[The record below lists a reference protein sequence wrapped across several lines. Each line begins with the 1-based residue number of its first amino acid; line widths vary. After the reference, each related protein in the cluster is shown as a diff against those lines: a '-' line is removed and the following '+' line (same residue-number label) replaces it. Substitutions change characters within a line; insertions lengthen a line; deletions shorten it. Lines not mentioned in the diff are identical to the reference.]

1 MKTRLALIGAALLA
15 LFAAP
20 VSAAPFSTI
29 YAFGDS
35 LSDAGNAYIATDGK
49 SSPAP
54 PYALVN
60 GFGVSSNGPVWVQ
73 NLAGELGLGAL
84 LPSLGGGTDFAVGGA
99 QTGAF
104 GAYAGSPGDLLPA
117 PNSNPAADSQLGM
130 FAADVPHPAANA
142 LYTLDIGTNDLATI
156 FTLDSGNPAQATAD
170 ATAVLRNIG
179 IFVGDLTADGARFFD
194 VLNVPDLGLT
204 PKVQALGPT
213 IAAEASAFTAAFDA
227 ELRTTLA
234 GLAQSDGL
242 DLHLVDTFALVDHA
256 VAHPALFGLTNVEE
270 PCLPTGSLTPCANP
284 NQYLFWDDLHPTETG
299 QRLIAAAA
307 AVPEPSALALL
318 AAGLVIFASAIRRV
332 KQPAQRTDATTAAV
346 RHTDDRLSCC
356 CGHQPAV

>member
-20 VSAAPFSTI
+20 VSAAPFSAI

-49 SSPAP
+49 SPPAP

-73 NLAGELGLGAL
+73 NLAGKLGLGAL
-84 LPSLGGGTDFAVGGA
+84 LPSLAGGTDFAVGGA

-117 PNSNPAADSQLGM
+117 PGNPAADSQLGM
-130 FAADVPHPAANA
+130 FAADVPHPAAHA
-142 LYTLDIGTNDLATI
+142 LYTLSIGSVDLANI

-179 IFVGDLTADGARFFD
+179 IFIGDLTAAWSPLLRCAERARSRAHPEGAGAGSDRRRRS
-194 VLNVPDLGLT
+194 LGLYRR
-204 PKVQALGPT
+204 VRRG
-213 IAAEASAFTAAFDA
+213 IANHACRPRAERRARPAPYRH
-227 ELRTTLA
+227 LCA
-234 GLAQSDGL
+234 GGSGGSRPGIVRL
-242 DLHLVDTFALVDHA
+242 DQCQ
-256 VAHPALFGLTNVEE
+256 G
-270 PCLPTGSLTPCANP
+270 CLP
-284 NQYLFWDDLHPTETG
+284 
-299 QRLIAAAA
+299 
-307 AVPEPSALALL
+307 
-318 AAGLVIFASAIRRV
+318 
-332 KQPAQRTDATTAAV
+332 AV
-346 RHTDDRLSCC
+346 RHPHPLCQSEPIPVLGRHSPDRNRPAPNRRRRRAGAQRARPLGGWPRHIRAHHTAPTDL
-356 CGHQPAV
+356 G

>member
-20 VSAAPFSTI
+20 VSAAPISAI

-49 SSPAP
+49 SPPAP

-73 NLAGELGLGAL
+73 NLAGKLGLGAL
-84 LPSLGGGTDFAVGGA
+84 LPSLAGGTDFAVGGA

-104 GAYAGSPGDLLPA
+104 GAYIGSPGDLLPA
-117 PNSNPAADSQLGM
+117 PGNPAADLQLGM
-130 FAADVPHPAANA
+130 FAADVPHPAAHA
-142 LYTLDIGTNDLATI
+142 LYTLSIGSVDLANI
-156 FTLDSGNPAQATAD
+156 FALDSGNPAQATAD
-170 ATAVLRNIG
+170 TTAVLRNIG
-179 IFVGDLTADGARFFD
+179 IFIGDLTAAGAHSFD

-204 PKVQALGPT
+204 PRAQALGPT
-213 IAAEASAFTAAFDA
+213 VAAEVSASTAAFDA

-234 GLAQSDGL
+234 GFAQSDGL
-242 DLHLVDTFALVDHA
+242 DLHLIDTFALVDQA
-256 VAHPALFGLTNVEE
+256 IADPALFGLTNVKDA
-270 PCLPTGSLTPCANP
+270 CLPSAILTPCANP
-284 NQYLFWDDLHPTETG
+284 NQYLFWDNIHPTETG

-307 AVPEPSALALL
+307 VPEPSALSLL
-318 AAGLVIFASAIRRV
+318 AAGLGIFGLITPRRRIWD
-332 KQPAQRTDATTAAV
+332 KRG
-346 RHTDDRLSCC
+346 RL
-356 CGHQPAV
+356 GRA